1 VPDPAV
7 KIEAL
12 AAALGVSTN
21 LISRRVKSGTV
32 PPPDVALWLK
42 RPTAWR
48 LSTIR
53 LWCPDVAAKIQ
64 RGIDAEIFPYLA
76 AA

>member
-1 VPDPAV
+1 MPDSAV

-21 LISRRVKSGTV
+21 LIQRRVKSGTL
-32 PPPDVALWLK
+32 PAPDVAIWLK

-53 LWCPDVAAKIQ
+53 LWRPDVAAKIQ
-64 RGIDAEIFPYLA
+64 RGIDAEVFPYLDA
-76 AA
+76 A